1 MIQQQQHNRPDQK
14 GCRHN
19 SLHPT
24 IIKRRYRDMRNR
36 IVKVIAMV
44 LATVLLTGADCT
56 TAGEQTE
63 TRADNRTDN
72 RITETT
78 NNMNKWDNTE
88 VYFTRTKE
96 DYNKMTDILE
106 NRNGKI
112 IIKVIETTV
121 LDNEGNAS
129 DAFGFYVKYESGK
142 YEKGDRVQT
151 AFVYNPEN
159 NYLDDILY
167 RFDTLI

>member
-1 MIQQQQHNRPDQK
+1 
-14 GCRHN
+14 
-19 SLHPT
+19 
-24 IIKRRYRDMRNR
+24 MRNR

-96 DYNKMTDILE
+96 DYNKM
-106 NRNGKI
+106 
-112 IIKVIETTV
+112 
-121 LDNEGNAS
+121 
-129 DAFGFYVKYESGK
+129 
-142 YEKGDRVQT
+142 
-151 AFVYNPEN
+151 
-159 NYLDDILY
+159 
-167 RFDTLI
+167 

>member
-63 TRADNRTDN
+63 TRADCISDN
-72 RITETT
+72 VLSDTID
-78 NNMNKWDNTE
+78 NM
-88 VYFTRTKE
+88 
-96 DYNKMTDILE
+96 I
-106 NRNGKI
+106 
-112 IIKVIETTV
+112 
-121 LDNEGNAS
+121 A
-129 DAFGFYVKYESGK
+129 
-142 YEKGDRVQT
+142 
-151 AFVYNPEN
+151 
-159 NYLDDILY
+159 
-167 RFDTLI
+167 

>member
-1 MIQQQQHNRPDQK
+1 
-14 GCRHN
+14 
-19 SLHPT
+19 
-24 IIKRRYRDMRNR
+24 
-36 IVKVIAMV
+36 MV

-63 TRADNRTDN
+63 TRADSISDN
-72 RITETT
+72 VITETT
-78 NNMNKWDNTE
+78 ANMIAWDNTE
-88 VYFTRTKE
+88 VYFTHSKA
-96 DYNKMTDILE
+96 DYDRMTEILE

-112 IIKVIETTV
+112 IIEVIEAV
-121 LDNEGNAS
+121 VMDDDGNAC
-129 DAFGFYVKYESGK
+129 DDFGFYVKYDSGK

-167 RFDTLI
+167 EVDTLI